1 VPVDEIDI
9 FDISSVFEGDD
20 NGIWYA
26 QKASGDIPDG
36 RTDFCLVAVSA
47 KDNSSHNIY
56 MYGGKGANE
65 LYDEI
70 YVLSIPSFT
79 WTKIS
84 EGKAP
89 RYGHTCHLVAN
100 RQMLTVGG
108 ALSDDFSTCDWE
120 YRGVAIY
127 DMSTL
132 TWGSVYNASAP
143 DYAVPAKI
151 YQVIGGG

>member
-1 VPVDEIDI
+1 
-9 FDISSVFEGDD
+9 
-20 NGIWYA
+20 
-26 QKASGDIPDG
+26 
-36 RTDFCLVAVSA
+36 
-47 KDNSSHNIY
+47 

-127 DMSTL
+127 DMSTF
-132 TWGSVYNASAP
+132 TWGSVYNASAS